1 MWHCVFRRIRS
12 LSDALGYTKIEEQSL
27 PVELDPDLEYPGWE
41 QYRENAET
49 QYRSA
54 FFDEFGGFMRNT
66 VPDLEDCQGLQDRRI
81 CLSPSFEMRRK
92 ASAYYI
98 VAYRSESTYIPQR
111 VLSFGW
117 LAWDVLRKVK
127 SDMRF
132 TNDRPIFV
140 NEYCTTHAKDM
151 QSTMLAIWKSA
162 PTAAKILLPY
172 CSRYKGLGNLFYILI
187 KWASFHGL
195 LNERLNATHIC
206 LLFVQFGLGH
216 FKNDEC
222 AMPDNFLEQTNEISP
237 ANPTEVHDLNS
248 QLGGIG
254 SCLLRFFK
262 CLSSRTFQMR
272 DSLDFRNVGYCS
284 LLAKG
289 QWMELQ
295 KVRSFDTLIL
305 CFLITTFCAF

>member
-66 VPDLEDCQGLQDRRI
+66 VPDLENCDGLQDRRI

-98 VAYRSESTYIPQR
+98 VAYRSESTYVPQR

-127 SDMRF
+127 SEMRF
-132 TNDRPIFV
+132 TNDRPIV
-140 NEYCTTHAKDM
+140 CTIHPFG
-151 QSTMLAIWKSA
+151 
-162 PTAAKILLPY
+162 PT
-172 CSRYKGLGNLFYILI
+172 GLGNLFYILI

-216 FKNDEC
+216 LKNDEC

-295 KVRSFDTLIL
+295 KVRNFNTLIL
-305 CFLITTFCAF
+305 YFLMTVICAS